1 MIRLPQPPNRL
12 RKSVVDCAAAVI
24 IGRAP
29 LRVGVTGSRFLAP
42 LELAEY
48 AATAG
53 TWALMLA
60 VSPQHAALQENVH

>member
-12 RKSVVDCAAAVI
+12 RKSVVDCAAAV

-60 VSPQHAALQENVH
+60 VSPQHAALQESVH